1 MPLDKHMLRAC
12 FPFLLRLKFLVLLG
26 KLACELTSLPHLTNT
41 EIKTILTEHALQLK
55 QMVGIKDVVQLS
67 LELLLI
73 HEMYHLELGDS
84 CSNHGSI
91 K

>member
-1 MPLDKHMLRAC
+1 
-12 FPFLLRLKFLVLLG
+12 
-26 KLACELTSLPHLTNT
+26 
-41 EIKTILTEHALQLK
+41 
-55 QMVGIKDVVQLS
+55 MVGIKDVVQLS

>member
-41 EIKTILTEHALQLK
+41 EIKNYSYRARIAAKTDGWNQGCGT
-55 QMVGIKDVVQLS
+55 VVS
-67 LELLLI
+67 RVAT
-73 HEMYHLELGDS
+73 DS
-84 CSNHGSI
+84 
-91 K
+91 

>member
-1 MPLDKHMLRAC
+1 MAN
-12 FPFLLRLKFLVLLG
+12 
-26 KLACELTSLPHLTNT
+26 TNTHLTNT
-41 EIKTILTEHALQLK
+41 EIKTILIEHALQIK

-84 CSNHGSI
+84 GSNHGSI